1 MQFGSLKTELIY
13 DTIKDEMA
21 ALNGGSLE
29 CALFPKS
36 LALIEREYPQ
46 LSREQAISLVELVS
60 NALSEKQKEKISLVA
75 TVPPAFSLKTKR
87 IQNVVEDLI
96 KNAKKSILLTGY
108 SVSEFVSEMID
119 TLVEKSQKGVLIK
132 IFFNDIK
139 SQVSIEKILRY
150 RSKFLQVYNYTNK
163 EDKMAALHA
172 KILMV
177 DDADVLISSANL
189 SYHGMAGNI
198 EIGTQVCSEKIF
210 KQINELF
217 KQLLFSKVFT
227 AVNE

>member
-21 ALNGGSLE
+21 ALSGGSLE

-108 SVSEFVSEMID
+108 SVSEFVSEMIN

-150 RSKFLQVYNYTNK
+150 RYTNK

-198 EIGTQVCSEKIF
+198 EIGTQVCSEKIV